1 MLPVLLTCSWLVV
14 VTAVVA
20 VCRAGAAADRASATE
35 LSRAKRP
42 PRLKGVPGLTVW
54 DHGDRVRLERSAL
67 VFASTRLQARRLQAR
82 RLRGA
87 HRSQRRPRARAQL
100 KLPAV

>member
-1 MLPVLLTCSWLVV
+1 MLPLLLTCSWLVV
-14 VTAVVA
+14 VTAVIA
-20 VCRAGAAADRASATE
+20 LCRAGAAADRASATQ

-54 DHGDRVRLERSAL
+54 DHGDRARVQRSAS
-67 VFASTRLQARRLQAR
+67 ASKRVQAR

-87 HRSQRRPRARAQL
+87 HGCAARTGRSGAQG
-100 KLPAV
+100 PAPS